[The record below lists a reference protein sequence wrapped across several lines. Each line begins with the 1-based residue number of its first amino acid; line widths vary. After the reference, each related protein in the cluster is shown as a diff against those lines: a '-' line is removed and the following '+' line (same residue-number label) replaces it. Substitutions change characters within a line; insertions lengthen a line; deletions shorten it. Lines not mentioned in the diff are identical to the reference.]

1 MKKTTKVLQWG
12 IVAVILILIIAGI
25 STFFKKAQ
33 EEHLT
38 DVGLPRDTAVVI
50 HASTF
55 TSSGE
60 ISASPRSEL
69 FFYNQAGTIISHA
82 YEAEEVCG
90 DFMVETADGIC
101 YFFKNHSILTGQ
113 SHITAQ
119 DNESGTEIKSIKFGP
134 SRVGYMEDI
143 DMAYALLNVGKASRD
158 APYINILRFMSATE
172 TYDIEIPFYLSGV
185 YYDSGKH
192 EFICVIDPLNQIDG
206 CAFIDYVVVSFDSMS
221 QKFVYQ
227 DSINHLYNREYSEGN
242 EILNSCC
249 MVRDGTMYQA
259 FIVPE
264 NTENLHGLGSLIL
277 STYNLERHEH
287 LTNTVLVKDYSLGTY
302 GGALTGS
309 NDLPAID
316 KNGKLYVFLSTKQVF
331 IISSEKDIQILDM
344 PYLLTDTLHLSS
356 PNYYGY
362 ADAENFTGSQVHV
375 EDDGQIYILSLFRDK
390 HLRIHKLLHN
400 ATYELVWDGVL
411 PENLAEDMVINDF
424 EIITSSQ

>member
-1 MKKTTKVLQWG
+1 MKKITKILRWG
-12 IVAVILILIIAGI
+12 IVVVTLILIIACI
-25 STFFKKAQ
+25 SIFFKKAQ

-38 DVGLPRDTAVVI
+38 DVGLPIDTAVVI

-60 ISASPRSEL
+60 VSASPRSEI
-69 FFYNQAGTIISHA
+69 FFYNQEGKIISHS

-101 YFFKNHSILTGQ
+101 YFFKNHSILTSQ
-113 SHITAQ
+113 SHITAK
-119 DNESGTEIKSIKFGP
+119 DNESGTEVKSIKFGP
-134 SRVGYMEDI
+134 SRVGYIEDI

-158 APYINILRFMSATE
+158 APYINILRFMSAKE

-192 EFICVIDPLNQIDG
+192 EFICVIDPLNQIDE
-206 CAFIDYVVVSFDSMS
+206 CSFIDYVVVSFDATS
-221 QKFVYQ
+221 QKFAYQ
-227 DSINHLYNREYSEGN
+227 DSINHLYNWAYSEN
-242 EILNSCC
+242 EILNSGC
-249 MVRDGTMYQA
+249 MVQDGTMYQA

-264 NTENLHGLGSLIL
+264 NTEDLHGPGSLIL
-277 STYNLERHEH
+277 SAYDLESHKH
-287 LTNTVLVKDYSLGTY
+287 LTNTVLLKDYSLGTY
-302 GGALTGS
+302 GGALIGS

-316 KNGKLYVFLSTKQVF
+316 KNGKLYVFSSTKQVF
-331 IISSEKDIQILDM
+331 IVSSEKDIQILDM
-344 PYLLTDTLHLSS
+344 PYLLTDTLPLSS
-356 PNYYGY
+356 PNYYDY
-362 ADAENFTGSQVHV
+362 ADAKDFTGSQVHV

-390 HLRIHKLLHN
+390 HLRIHRLLRN

-424 EIITSSQ
+424 EIITPSQ